1 MTKGKKYDFRIVQ
14 NGDCWTAEITRR
26 VTSKKTS
33 VSKKQGQFATE
44 SEAKEWAENELKSF
58 MKNQNERNKLRSQ
71 KRDLKETELKE
82 RELKELESKEL
93 KLKERESKKL
103 ESEEL
108 ESELFDSN
116 EPIL

>member
-33 VSKKQGQFATE
+33 VSKKQGEFATE
-44 SEAKEWAENELKSF
+44 SEAKDWAENELKSF

-71 KRDLKETELKE
+71 RREVKELELKEREANELESKERKLKE
-82 RELKELESKEL
+82 RELKE
-93 KLKERESKKL
+93 L

-108 ESELFDSN
+108 ESELFDSS
-116 EPIL
+116 ESTL